1 MKLSVSEYNKLE
13 KLQFSKFSNRVLQ
26 AFIPTTFTKLG
37 YPIEVTNSNELWR
50 YCDVMQEGRVNGNLD
65 FLGGM
70 SEEEFDACVAVSEQV
85 QNYSESIG
93 HKTTGKHAITR
104 AIISKR
110 ILDRLVSSNIRV
122 LEIGPGSACFGAMLV
137 NSGHSYFSTD
147 ITQAFYLHQN
157 SFFYHAFKDEFSE
170 WAIDPTTVKKNN
182 HIPWWNIANNN
193 FELPDID
200 VVFCN
205 HVLTEMHP
213 NSFRFTLKRVIESMR
228 RCIDSN
234 DKYIIAEGLYDTNN
248 LKVYQVISFLYGE
261 GLNLIYWKDGM
272 AVFQIEE
279 LHTHDTYKN
288 LAKKN
293 AVYLYSLMPKA
304 MRLYSKKIFY
314 YVSVKINRNTKKTI
328 TKKVGNKLIGNLGLP
343 SGKVV
348 STEKIMS
355 YFNSIIENEKTED
368 EKFIDYI
375 VECFWDE
382 I

>member
-1 MKLSVSEYNKLE
+1 MQKNLVHKMIKIL
-13 KLQFSKFSNRVLQ
+13 SKFILKKVFGWKVKGFL
-26 AFIPTTFTKLG
+26 
-37 YPIEVTNSNELWR
+37 PI
-50 YCDVMQEGRVNGNLD
+50 
-65 FLGGM
+65 
-70 SEEEFDACVAVSEQV
+70 
-85 QNYSESIG
+85 
-93 HKTTGKHAITR
+93 
-104 AIISKR
+104 
-110 ILDRLVSSNIRV
+110 
-122 LEIGPGSACFGAMLV
+122 
-137 NSGHSYFSTD
+137 
-147 ITQAFYLHQN
+147 
-157 SFFYHAFKDEFSE
+157 
-170 WAIDPTTVKKNN
+170 
-182 HIPWWNIANNN
+182 
-193 FELPDID
+193 
-200 VVFCN
+200 
-205 HVLTEMHP
+205 
-213 NSFRFTLKRVIESMR
+213 
-228 RCIDSN
+228 N